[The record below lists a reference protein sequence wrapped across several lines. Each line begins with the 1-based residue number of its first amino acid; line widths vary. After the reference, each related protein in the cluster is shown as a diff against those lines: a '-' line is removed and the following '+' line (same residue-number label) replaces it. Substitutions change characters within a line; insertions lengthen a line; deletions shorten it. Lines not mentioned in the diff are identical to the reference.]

1 LPGYYR
7 GFVARQ
13 QDEGTLTLSCSL
25 GVFSVGPR
33 FLLQMPQNVAH
44 CTTSTAVIRALPT
57 TSNSAG
63 DRQCRR
69 VVVLGPG
76 MSEPAS
82 SERLESKLP
91 QVGVE
96 YGPRVLVG
104 RVFCGCHWS
113 PVRWR
118 SIRRR
123 AIGLNISS
131 STPIPAKKFPT
142 RTSSRATCSDRE
154 TFVEVSKEE
163 LQEMALESTRTIE
176 IDEFVEKSEINPRYL
191 IRPYYLCPGGKVGHD
206 ALP

>member
-1 LPGYYR
+1 M
-7 GFVARQ
+7 
-13 QDEGTLTLSCSL
+13 
-25 GVFSVGPR
+25 
-33 FLLQMPQNVAH
+33 LQMPQNVAH

-123 AIGLNISS
+123 QRARRSHSTSSTGRRAIGLNISRS
-131 STPIPAKKFPT
+131 APIPAKKFPT